1 MTDCRSVDPRWRIN
15 QREKCIWK
23 LFRIFF
29 YDAIDCHA
37 REEESLETLHQHHRR
52 KYCLLELETLRFVSK
67 ERYISYL
74 LGSIVWEMT
83 RYELEVDR
91 KNIVIRVRENTPQVY
106 VVCRMWFML
115 LWELAEKGII
125 GNAKYT
131 KNRRNLVVH
140 VCSQP
145 ILINFPFSLVFWE
158 NFRNFS
164 QKSPSWECENHL
176 NNSATRGERRKLP
189 TKKFQKFSSQY
200 P

>member
-37 REEESLETLHQHHRR
+37 REESLETLHQHHRR

-115 LWELAEKGII
+115 LWELAEKGYWKCKIH
-125 GNAKYT
+125 K
-131 KNRRNLVVH
+131 K
-140 VCSQP
+140 
-145 ILINFPFSLVFWE
+145 
-158 NFRNFS
+158 
-164 QKSPSWECENHL
+164 
-176 NNSATRGERRKLP
+176 P
-189 TKKFQKFSSQY
+189 TKPCRSCLFTTNFNQFPIFSRVLRKFQKFFPKVSFMRMWKSFE
-200 P
+200 